1 MKLTD
6 GHGKKCI
13 IYETSLLE
21 ELKCLNFIKPNVAFI
36 IVLQYIG
43 HKFARLHKIY

>member
-6 GHGKKCI
+6 GHGKKCS

-21 ELKCLNFIKPNVAFI
+21 ELKCLNFIKPNAAFI
-36 IVLQYIG
+36 IVLQYIWTQ
-43 HKFARLHKIY
+43 IC